1 MRIIRNQY
9 PNGLIQPEKSRGF
22 GPTHAGFITEYY
34 NIGDNHKPRL
44 ENFLCIE

>member
-1 MRIIRNQY
+1 MESIFQWIDSTRKN
-9 PNGLIQPEKSRGF
+9 RGF
-22 GPTHAGFITEYY
+22 DPTHAGFTTEYY